1 MISVLH
7 FNRSIASRTSEHR
20 NLHPRLENSVI
31 FFFPLI
37 IVNVQTSSSPIEQLS
52 LNLQHLAL
60 EAIAIGQP
68 TMVNAWKLESTDRLP
83 QQ

>member
-31 FFFPLI
+31 FFSLI